1 MKIMLPVLITVS
13 IGGTAGF
20 FGFSR
25 VVRSLV
31 DDQVE
36 IEKQSLAETIDR
48 AVKVKVHE
56 YNVFMAGAEE
66 RVLQEASLFVNLPFV
81 IDAYELALSGNI
93 DDEADPTCQQARVN
107 LRAAVKPYVEGYMA
121 HTGEPQFSLHFHLPN
136 NRSLTRT
143 WRDGWQTKVA
153 GKKVD
158 ISDDLTSF
166 RSTVVKVNATGKA
179 VKGIEVGSGGFVIRG
194 IVPVQKDG
202 RHLGSLEVFTDF
214 NPLLDMLRSGNGE
227 EYAVFM
233 NQDLLKIATK
243 LQDPTAF
250 PPVGNEFIFAAA
262 TSRDLVMENVDLQ
275 LLRDGSKGFAKKLVG
290 NWQMFAVPVNDYS
303 GSPVG
308 TLVCLMDISEQL
320 ARQNQVQEN
329 GREVMRSV
337 VTGIGIS
344 TVVIMVLL
352 AGVLYYV
359 VRRISITLTNLIHS
373 LSNGATQIN
382 NASRQV
388 ASASAQLADSSSE
401 TAAALQQSASSLSEL
416 SHRTETNSETAAA
429 ANELTEK
436 AGAET
441 RDGLRAMESMDKSI
455 QRIKESSDKTVG
467 ILKTIDEIAF
477 QTNLLA
483 LNAAV
488 EAARAGEA
496 GKGFAVVAEEVRNL
510 ASRSAQAAHDTAEL
524 VTQAQ
529 QSANDGVA
537 VTQNVG
543 DTLKRIGAA
552 VDKMTELIK
561 AVSQVSMEQ
570 SYSLGEVNNA
580 VDAMNT
586 STQTNAAGSEEIAS
600 AGQELAKQ
608 AQEIEQIVCVLV
620 QLVDGDD
627 ADCAVRQ

>member
-1 MKIMLPVLITVS
+1 
-13 IGGTAGF
+13 
-20 FGFSR
+20 
-25 VVRSLV
+25 
-31 DDQVE
+31 
-36 IEKQSLAETIDR
+36 
-48 AVKVKVHE
+48 
-56 YNVFMAGAEE
+56 
-66 RVLQEASLFVNLPFV
+66 
-81 IDAYELALSGNI
+81 
-93 DDEADPTCQQARVN
+93 
-107 LRAAVKPYVEGYMA
+107 MA

-143 WRDGWQTKVA
+143 WRDGWQTKVD

-158 ISDDLTSF
+158 ISDDLASF

-179 VKGIEVGSGGFVIRG
+179 VKGIEVGRGGFVIRG
-194 IVPVQKDG
+194 IVPVEKDG

-214 NPLLDMLRSGNGE
+214 NPLLDMLRSGDGE

-233 NQDLLKIATK
+233 NKDLLGIATK
-243 LQDPTAF
+243 LQDPAAF
-250 PPVGNEFIFAAA
+250 PVIGNEFVYTAA
-262 TSRDLVMENVDLQ
+262 TSRDLILEHVDLD
-275 LLRDGSKGFAKKLVG
+275 LLRDGNKGFARKLLG

-308 TLVCLMDISEQL
+308 TLVCMMDISEQL
-320 ARQNQVQEN
+320 SNQQKVHA
-329 GREVMRSV
+329 GGKEVMRSLISGV
-337 VTGIGIS
+337 GI
-344 TVVIMVLL
+344 TTAVIVLLL

-359 VRRISITLTNLIHS
+359 VRHISLTLTNLIHS

-382 NASRQV
+382 NASMQV

-436 AGAET
+436 ASVET
-441 RDGLRAMESMDKSI
+441 RDGLIAMESMDQSI

-510 ASRSAQAAHDTAEL
+510 ASRSAQAAH
-524 VTQAQ
+524 
-529 QSANDGVA
+529 
-537 VTQNVG
+537 
-543 DTLKRIGAA
+543 
-552 VDKMTELIK
+552 
-561 AVSQVSMEQ
+561 
-570 SYSLGEVNNA
+570 
-580 VDAMNT
+580 
-586 STQTNAAGSEEIAS
+586 
-600 AGQELAKQ
+600 
-608 AQEIEQIVCVLV
+608 
-620 QLVDGDD
+620 
-627 ADCAVRQ
+627 